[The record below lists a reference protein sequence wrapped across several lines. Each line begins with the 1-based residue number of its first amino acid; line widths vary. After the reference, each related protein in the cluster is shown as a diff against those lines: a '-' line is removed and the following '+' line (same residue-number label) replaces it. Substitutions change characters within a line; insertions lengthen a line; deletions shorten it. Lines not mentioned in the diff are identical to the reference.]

1 MASAKEDYNAVPLTE
16 KVDPE
21 KSADAN
27 DGSEDENVGLK
38 PKMTLLNGCTVIVGS
53 IIGSGIFVS
62 PSGVLEGTGSVN
74 LALLV
79 WIISGVFSM
88 IGAYCYAELGCM
100 IKKTGAD
107 YAYIMVTFGPFL
119 AFIRLWVECI
129 IVRPCSQAIVA
140 LTFSIYATKPFFPEC
155 DPPDTPVRLLA
166 AMCICLLTFVNCWE
180 VKWATFVQDIFT
192 YAKLLA
198 LFIIILTGFYQLS
211 QGKVENFTFENTE
224 EDMTKIA
231 LSFYSGL
238 FAYNGWNYLN
248 FVIEELQDPVKNLPR
263 AIAISC
269 VLVTLV
275 YVFTNIAFYTT
286 LSVPEVLGSEAVA
299 VTFAERMYGSWAFM
313 IPIFVAMSTFGGVNG
328 ILLTSSRLFY
338 AGACEGQ
345 MPEILS
351 MIQVNKMTPAPAVL
365 VVAFLSL
372 IYLTSSNIF
381 ALINYTGFATWVS
394 IGLAVFC
401 LPYLRWKH
409 PEWER
414 PIKVSLIFP
423 IIYCLATVYITIVP
437 MIASPVETGIGIAI
451 ILTGVPVYFIFV
463 YWKNKPQVIQKLS
476 DGFTKLLMKLIVVLP
491 PKKSGADTMPKAEEA
506 PKINVDA

>member
-1 MASAKEDYNAVPLTE
+1 MESVPLKENPNEEKAVKDDGEEE
-16 KVDPE
+16 KVE
-21 KSADAN
+21 
-27 DGSEDENVGLK
+27 LK

-62 PSGVLEGTGSVN
+62 PSGVLMETGSVN
-74 LALLV
+74 MALMV

-88 IGAYCYAELGCM
+88 VGAYCYAELGCM

-140 LTFSIYATKPFFPEC
+140 LTFSIYACKPFFPEC
-155 DPPDTPVRLLA
+155 DPPDESIRLLA
-166 AMCICLLTFVNCWE
+166 AVCICVLTFVNCYE
-180 VKWATFVQDIFT
+180 VKWATFVQDFFT
-192 YAKLLA
+192 YAKLTALA
-198 LFIIILTGFYQLS
+198 AIIIAGFVQLGR
-211 QGKVENFTFENTE
+211 GKVEYFTWDNTE
-224 EDMTKIA
+224 TDVTKIA

-269 VLVTLV
+269 TLVTVV
-275 YVFTNIAFYTT
+275 YVLTNVAFYTT

-299 VTFAERMYGSWAFM
+299 VTFAERMFGYFAFL

-338 AGACEGQ
+338 AGAVEGQ

-365 VVAFLSL
+365 VVALLSL
-372 IYLTSSNIF
+372 FYLCSSNIY
-381 ALINYTGFATWVS
+381 ALINYVGFATWVS

-401 LPYLRWKH
+401 LPWLRWKH
-409 PEWER
+409 PEWDR
-414 PIKVSLIFP
+414 PIRVSLIWPFL
-423 IIYCLATVYITIVP
+423 YCLCTVFITIVP

-451 ILTGVPVYFIFV
+451 ILTGVPVYYVFI
-463 YWKNKPQVIQKLS
+463 YWKNKPAMVQKMSGAITTLIQKML
-476 DGFTKLLMKLIVVLP
+476 VVLP
-491 PKKSGADTMPKAEEA
+491 KESAD
-506 PKINVDA
+506 